1 MNRVLLGRQAIFDR
15 QTRVC
20 AYELLFRGDRVGRA
34 APVDDTFATASV
46 IVNAFVEF
54 DVARLI
60 GPHRAFINVDHDFL
74 RDGRPVPLPSDRVVL
89 EILETTVVDDEVIA
103 AVRNLRDAG
112 FGIALDDFAFSPDW
126 DPLLDLAHLVKVD
139 VRAQPLETLPARL
152 EALRHRP
159 VQLLAEKVETRDE
172 YEALRD
178 LGFHYFQ
185 GFFLE
190 RPEVLEGRRTPVA
203 QMQAMRLLSELMKEN
218 PRLDAIE
225 QLIAQ
230 DVTLSHKLLRSVN
243 SAMFALPYR
252 VRSLREAVRLVGI
265 SAIAR
270 WASMLTL
277 GALSDKPAAVVQTA
291 LVRARTCELLARAT
305 GDPAPDT
312 YFMVG
317 LLSMLDVLLD
327 VSMADAVTGLPFDE
341 EVVGALVAR
350 SGPLGDALCC
360 ALASERCRP
369 EGLRFRT
376 LGPAEINAAYVE
388 ALAWSAEASSAMLHA
403 A

>member
-1 MNRVLLGRQAIFDR
+1 MDRVLLGRQAIFDR
-15 QTRVC
+15 HTRIC
-20 AYELLFRGDRVGRA
+20 AYELLFRGEGITPSM
-34 APVDDTFATASV
+34 PVDGTFATASV

-60 GPHRAFINVDHDFL
+60 GPHRAFINVDHEFL
-74 RDGRPVPLPSDRVVL
+74 RDGRPVPLPSNRVVL
-89 EILETTVVDDEVIA
+89 EILESTVVDAEVIA
-103 AVRNLRDAG
+103 SVRSLREAG
-112 FGIALDDFAFSPDW
+112 FGIALDDFAFKPEW

-139 VRAQPLETLPARL
+139 VREQRLETLPARL
-152 EALRHRP
+152 EALRGRP
-159 VQLLAEKVETRDE
+159 LQLLAEKVETRAE
-172 YEALRD
+172 YEALRE

-190 RPEVLEGRRTPVA
+190 RPEVLEGRRMPVS
-203 QMQAMRLLSELMKEN
+203 QLQAVRLLAELMKEN
-218 PRLDAIE
+218 PVLDHIE
-225 QLIAQ
+225 RLIAQ
-230 DVTLSHKLLRSVN
+230 DVALSHKLLRSVN

-277 GALSDKPAAVVQTA
+277 GALSDKPKALMQTA

-305 GDPAPDT
+305 GDAAPDT

-327 VSMADAVTGLPFDE
+327 VSMADAVAGLPFDE
-341 EVVGALVAR
+341 EIVGALVER
-350 SGPLGDALCC
+350 SGPLGTALRC
-360 ALASERCRP
+360 AIASERCRP
-369 EGLRFRT
+369 EDLHFRT
-376 LGPAEINAAYVE
+376 LGPVEVNAAYVE
-388 ALAWSAEASSAMLHA
+388 ALTWSAEASSALLHA